1 MFDISLTK
9 SLKIRKIKKNG
20 IFFGTNTSLNSE
32 FSQTTS
38 SVVEISTMAMIVTLN
53 CKIERIPDWNV
64 TIAH

>member
-9 SLKIRKIKKNG
+9 SLKIRKINE

-53 CKIERIPDWNV
+53 CKIELTPDWNV